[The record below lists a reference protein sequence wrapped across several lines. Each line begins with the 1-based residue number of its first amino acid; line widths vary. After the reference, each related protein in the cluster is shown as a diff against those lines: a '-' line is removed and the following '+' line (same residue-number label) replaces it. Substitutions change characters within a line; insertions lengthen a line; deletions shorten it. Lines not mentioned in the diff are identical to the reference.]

1 VDLSAVAAEDID
13 ATLLQMDS
21 DQLIANNNSERNGH
35 ADSVI
40 QKMSIS
46 ITRMRNVFSA
56 SFPNKGKLSRA
67 VLLELAH
74 IINVSLLPLL
84 NARGT

>member
-1 VDLSAVAAEDID
+1 VDHHSAVAAADID

-21 DQLIANNNSERNGH
+21 AQLIANNNSGRNGH

-56 SFPNKGKLSRA
+56 SFPNKGKLFRA

-74 IINVSLLPLL
+74 IINAS
-84 NARGT
+84 